1 MNRPRRP
8 GARSVQL
15 WGRGRQAGTGERF
28 WPPKCPHTRP
38 ILWVWQSSWQGHY
51 KRGQEVI
58 VTETYL
64 TKGLF
69 LGTQLVEVMCTTHSG
84 F

>member
-1 MNRPRRP
+1 MK
-8 GARSVQL
+8 
-15 WGRGRQAGTGERF
+15 AGLELVGSLLS
-28 WPPKCPHTRP
+28 PAHTTHRVGTQP
-38 ILWVWQSSWQGHY
+38 MFTKYKI